1 MRSVGERVLQ
11 LERTV
16 ADLQTELNASRQR
29 LVSQAAQPQVRIA
42 TIATAPTSGSDKAF
56 GVVFNDGTFDTVP
69 GPGSVSYAARQSTYK
84 HVAYNLGD
92 KQPAMGDKVLAFLSN
107 GRWWFAVHEGSS
119 TPVFSEPAI
128 NVFGYRELYY
138 VSGPNAGQRVG
149 HVNTGT
155 SLAMW
160 YGESVHQ
167 QADMS
172 WEYQWGQDFG
182 ASAAAAGGYSL
193 NLSQIGTYR
202 VTVSGLLYRFYE
214 FSMSPAFPDPPRTY
228 FVEIN
233 FAASKSLSSQIDSQR
248 LIVSSTM
255 TTDEQCTT
263 TPGSNFENEQ
273 LEVLS
278 HNETVYGETI
288 VKTLSTNT
296 GLRFRGT
303 IYYDSGNE
311 AIEFGAWLT
320 ELLLT
325 IEKLD

>member
-56 GVVFNDGTFDTVP
+56 GVVFNDGTFDAVP

-128 NVFGYRELYY
+128 NIFGYRELYY

-167 QADMS
+167 QGDMS
-172 WEYQWGQDFG
+172 WEYQYGTDFG
-182 ASAAAAGGYSL
+182 ASAAAAGGYSV
-193 NLSQIGTYR
+193 NLAEIGTYR
-202 VTVSGLLYRFYE
+202 FSMSGLLYRFYK
-214 FSMSPAFPDPPRTY
+214 FSMAPVFPDPPRTY
-228 FVEIN
+228 FLEIELDP
-233 FAASKSLSSQIDSQR
+233 SKSVSNQIDGQR
-248 LIVSSTM
+248 LIASSTL

-263 TPGSNFENEQ
+263 TPATNFENES

-278 HNETVYGETI
+278 HNETVYGSTI
-288 VKTLSTNT
+288 VKTLSINT
-296 GLRFRGT
+296 GFRFRGT
-303 IYYDSGNE
+303 IYYDSGDE
-311 AIEFGAWLT
+311 GIDFGA
-320 ELLLT
+320 LLSALQLT